1 MIEKIKELWKKYEE
15 IIVYLIVGGITTVIS
30 WAAMF
35 LVSYLA
41 FGNPLH
47 PTATQNL
54 VLSTVNWT
62 AGVAAAYP
70 MNRVFVFKS
79 KEKNIFK
86 ECTKFVGSRISTYL
100 LDLVVRQIFGLL
112 GVDVYITTIVSAILV
127 IVGNYILSKLL
138 VFRKKKSGVEE
149 S

>member
-30 WAAMF
+30 WTAMF

-54 VLSTVNWT
+54 VLSTVNWS

-70 MNRVFVFKS
+70 MNRIWVFKS
-79 KEKNIFK
+79 KDANIFR
-86 ECTKFVGSRISTYL
+86 ECSKFVVSRISTYVL
-100 LDLVVRQIFGLL
+100 EIVIRQVFGFL
-112 GVDVYITTIVSAILV
+112 GINVYVTTIVAAILV
-127 IVGNYILSKLL
+127 IIGNYILSKLL
-138 VFRKKKSGVEE
+138 VFRKKKE
-149 S
+149 

>member
-1 MIEKIKELWKKYEE
+1 MIDKIKELWKKYEE

-35 LVSYLA
+35 LVNYLA

-79 KEKNIFK
+79 KESNIFK
-86 ECTKFVGSRISTYL
+86 ECIQFVGSRISTYVL
-100 LDLVVRQIFGLL
+100 ELVVRQVLGLL
-112 GVDVYITTIVSAILV
+112 GVNVYVITIVAAVLV
-127 IVGNYILSKLL
+127 IIGNYILSKLL
-138 VFRKKKSGVEE
+138 VFRKKKNDVEE
-149 S
+149 

>member
-30 WAAMF
+30 WTAMF

-54 VLSTVNWT
+54 VLSTVNWS

-70 MNRVFVFKS
+70 MNRIWVFKS
-79 KEKNIFK
+79 KDSNVFR
-86 ECTKFVGSRISTYL
+86 ECSKFVVSRISTYVL
-100 LDLVVRQIFGLL
+100 EIVIRQVFGWL
-112 GVDVYITTIVSAILV
+112 GINVYITTIVAAVLV
-127 IVGNYILSKLL
+127 IIGNYILSKLL
-138 VFRKKKSGVEE
+138 VFRKKEE
-149 S
+149 Q

>member
-15 IIVYLIVGGITTVIS
+15 IIIYLIVGGVTTVIA

-35 LVSYLA
+35 LVNYLA
-41 FGNPLH
+41 FDNPLY
-47 PTATQNL
+47 PTKMQNL

-79 KEKNIFK
+79 KESNIFK
-86 ECTKFVGSRISTYL
+86 ECTKFVGSRISTYV
-100 LDLVVRQIFGLL
+100 LDLVVRQVFGWL
-112 GVDVYITTIVSAILV
+112 GVNIYVTTIVSAILV
-127 IVGNYILSKLL
+127 IVGNYVLSKLL
-138 VFRKKKSGVEE
+138 VFRKKKSEAEE
-149 S
+149 

>member
-30 WAAMF
+30 WTAMF

-54 VLSTVNWT
+54 VLSTVNWS

-70 MNRVFVFKS
+70 MNRIWVFKS
-79 KEKNIFK
+79 KDANIFR
-86 ECTKFVGSRISTYL
+86 ECSKFVVSRISTYVL
-100 LDLVVRQIFGLL
+100 EIVIRQVFGFL
-112 GVDVYITTIVSAILV
+112 GINVYVTTIVAAILV
-127 IVGNYILSKLL
+127 IIGNYILSKLL
-138 VFRKKKSGVEE
+138 VFRKKKE
-149 S
+149 SED

>member
-100 LDLVVRQIFGLL
+100 LDLVVRQIFGWL
-112 GVDVYITTIVSAILV
+112 GINVYVTTVVSAILV
-127 IVGNYILSKLL
+127 IVGNYVLSKLL
-138 VFRKKKSGVEE
+138 VFRKKKSDTEE
-149 S
+149 Q

>member
-15 IIVYLIVGGITTVIS
+15 IIVYLIVGGITTVVA
-30 WAAMF
+30 WASMF

-54 VLSTVNWT
+54 VLSTANWT

-79 KEKNIFK
+79 KDPHILK
-86 ECTKFVGSRISTYL
+86 EGSKFVGSRVSTYL
-100 LDLVVRQIFGLL
+100 LDLVVRQIFGWL

-127 IVGNYILSKLL
+127 IIANYVLSKLL
-138 VFRKKKSGVEE
+138 VFRKKKQEE
-149 S
+149 

>member
-30 WAAMF
+30 WTAMF

-54 VLSTVNWT
+54 VLSTVNWS

-70 MNRVFVFKS
+70 MNRIWVFKS
-79 KEKNIFK
+79 KDANIFR
-86 ECTKFVGSRISTYL
+86 ECSKFVVSRISTYVL
-100 LDLVVRQIFGLL
+100 EIVIRQLFGWL
-112 GVDVYITTIVSAILV
+112 GINVYVTTIVAAILV
-127 IVGNYILSKLL
+127 IIGNYILSKLL
-138 VFRKKKSGVEE
+138 VFRKKKE
-149 S
+149 SED

>member
-30 WAAMF
+30 LAAMF
-35 LVSYLA
+35 LVNYLA

-79 KEKNIFK
+79 KEKNILK

-100 LDLVVRQIFGLL
+100 LDLVVRQIFGWL
-112 GVDVYITTIVSAILV
+112 GVNVYVTTVVSAILV
-127 IVGNYILSKLL
+127 IVGNYVLSKLL
-138 VFRKKKSGVEE
+138 VFRKKK
-149 S
+149 

>member
-30 WAAMF
+30 WTAMF

-41 FGNPLH
+41 FGNPQH

-54 VLSTVNWT
+54 VLSTVNWS

-70 MNRVFVFKS
+70 MNRIWVFKS
-79 KEKNIFK
+79 KDANIFR
-86 ECTKFVGSRISTYL
+86 ECSKFVVSRISTYVL
-100 LDLVVRQIFGLL
+100 EIVIRQVFGFL
-112 GVDVYITTIVSAILV
+112 GINVYVTTIVAAILV
-127 IVGNYILSKLL
+127 IIGNYILSKLL
-138 VFRKKKSGVEE
+138 VFRKKKE
-149 S
+149 

>member
-30 WAAMF
+30 WTAMF

-54 VLSTVNWT
+54 VLSTVNWS

-70 MNRVFVFKS
+70 MNRIWVFKS
-79 KEKNIFK
+79 KDSNILR
-86 ECTKFVGSRISTYL
+86 ECSKFVVSRISTYVL
-100 LDLVVRQIFGLL
+100 EIVVRQVFGWF
-112 GVDVYITTIVSAILV
+112 GINVYVTTIVAAVLV
-127 IVGNYILSKLL
+127 IIGNYILSKLL
-138 VFRKKKSGVEE
+138 VFRKKK
-149 S
+149 

>member
-54 VLSTVNWT
+54 VLSTANWT

-79 KEKNIFK
+79 KESNIFK

-100 LDLVVRQIFGLL
+100 LDLVVRQIFGWL
-112 GVDVYITTIVSAILV
+112 GVNVYVTTVVSAILV
-127 IVGNYILSKLL
+127 IVGNYVLSKLL
-138 VFRKKKSGVEE
+138 VFRKKK
-149 S
+149 

>member
-35 LVSYLA
+35 LVNYLA

-79 KEKNIFK
+79 KDPNILK
-86 ECTKFVGSRISTYL
+86 ECTKFVGSRISTYVL
-100 LDLVVRQIFGLL
+100 EIVVRQVFGLL
-112 GVDVYITTIVSAILV
+112 GVDVYITTIVAAILV
-127 IVGNYILSKLL
+127 IIGNYVLSKLL
-138 VFRKKKSGVEE
+138 VFRKKK
-149 S
+149 

>member
-15 IIVYLIVGGITTVIS
+15 IIIYLIVGGITTVIS
-30 WAAMF
+30 WTAMF

-54 VLSTVNWT
+54 VLSTVNWS

-70 MNRVFVFKS
+70 MNRIWVFKS
-79 KEKNIFK
+79 KDANIFR
-86 ECTKFVGSRISTYL
+86 ECSKFVVSRISTYVL
-100 LDLVVRQIFGLL
+100 EIVIRQLFGWL
-112 GVDVYITTIVSAILV
+112 GINVYVTTIVAAILV
-127 IVGNYILSKLL
+127 IIGNYILSKLL
-138 VFRKKKSGVEE
+138 VFRKKKE
-149 S
+149 SED

>member
-79 KEKNIFK
+79 KEKNILK

-100 LDLVVRQIFGLL
+100 LDLVVRQIFGWL
-112 GVDVYITTIVSAILV
+112 GVNVYVTTVVSAILV
-127 IVGNYILSKLL
+127 IVGNYVLSKLL
-138 VFRKKKSGVEE
+138 VFRKKKSDTEE
-149 S
+149 Q

>member
-35 LVSYLA
+35 LVNYLA

-79 KEKNIFK
+79 KEKNILK
-86 ECTKFVGSRISTYL
+86 ECTKFVGSRVSTYVL
-100 LDLVVRQIFGLL
+100 EIVVRQVFGLL
-112 GVDVYITTIVSAILV
+112 GVDVYITTIVAAILV
-127 IVGNYILSKLL
+127 IIGNYILSKLL
-138 VFRKKKSGVEE
+138 VFRKKKSDVEE
-149 S
+149 A